1 MIGRILQQFKL
12 TAVAAFIT
20 VASLLLIATQFSHL
34 PFSRPPLGVHNPQCE
49 SRHNNSHRRITSSS
63 LQPSPYFHSKLRQY
77 ESLHSRCGPLSKYL
91 VYTPCRGLGNRIL
104 GLASTFLYALL
115 TNRVLLV
122 KFGPNMEHLFCEP
135 FPNSTWMLPETFPLR
150 NQFHKSSF
158 RDVYSYGNLLKK
170 WRNGKQDTT
179 IVQLFLHDK
188 YDDYDKL
195 FFKDEN
201 QGFLHG
207 VPWLVLIS
215 NVYFVPSIFQMLSF
229 TTELERLFPDEED
242 VESVF
247 HHLGN
252 YLFNPSNQAWKLITG
267 FYRSHLAKAEER
279 IGLQVRVFKPEK
291 TPFPFL
297 MKQILSCIQ
306 NQRIMT
312 QLQLQPSKAILV
324 ASLSSQFYRE
334 MKLKYGTNVTGVY
347 QASHEEK
354 QESWNDSHNMKAWVD
369 MYLLSLSNVLVTSS
383 MSTFGY
389 VAAGLGGIRPW
400 IVMFPR
406 DFIDGESELPE
417 PACVR
422 AVNVEPCFHVPPR
435 FAYPGRPATVGRV
448 IHCED
453 RPWGLKLAARHYN
466 QTTN

>member
-1 MIGRILQQFKL
+1 
-12 TAVAAFIT
+12 
-20 VASLLLIATQFSHL
+20 
-34 PFSRPPLGVHNPQCE
+34 
-49 SRHNNSHRRITSSS
+49 
-63 LQPSPYFHSKLRQY
+63 
-77 ESLHSRCGPLSKYL
+77 
-91 VYTPCRGLGNRIL
+91 
-104 GLASTFLYALL
+104 
-115 TNRVLLV
+115 
-122 KFGPNMEHLFCEP
+122 
-135 FPNSTWMLPETFPLR
+135 
-150 NQFHKSSF
+150 
-158 RDVYSYGNLLKK
+158 
-170 WRNGKQDTT
+170 
-179 IVQLFLHDK
+179 
-188 YDDYDKL
+188 
-195 FFKDEN
+195 
-201 QGFLHG
+201 
-207 VPWLVLIS
+207 
-215 NVYFVPSIFQMLSF
+215 MLSF

-312 QLQLQPSKAILV
+312 QLQLQPSKAIL
-324 ASLSSQFYRE
+324 
-334 MKLKYGTNVTGVY
+334 
-347 QASHEEK
+347 
-354 QESWNDSHNMKAWVD
+354 NMKAWVD